1 MNVIFQGTLDG
12 SCGGTR
18 ITCTTTSLTIDD
30 ISINNS
36 LAYTF
41 TLNRFTSGQGSV
53 LIYTFNL
60 DAGDNVRDSG
70 TYVLGKNDYLEL
82 ISNVPGTTFYVSANQ
97 I

>member
-1 MNVIFQGTLDG
+1 MNVIFQGTIP
-12 SCGGTR
+12 SCGST

-41 TLNRFTSGQGSV
+41 TLTRFTSGQGNV
-53 LIYTFNL
+53 LIYTFDLN
-60 DAGDNVRDSG
+60 AGDNVRDNEI
-70 TYVLGKNDYLEL
+70 YVLNTGDSLKLTSS
-82 ISNVPGTTFYVSANQ
+82 IPGTTFYISATQ